1 MSLLLAVLRPPLD
14 KSWRA
19 YYAAVGRDAATSMRQ
34 LGLAIVF
41 LPHQAFVSADAIVR
55 TLWRMAVSHRHL
67 LEWRTASQIER
78 GMTDSARVS
87 GGGMWPAVALAGGGR
102 WPRSCGGG
110 DRTGPGA
117 APWWLFALAVVPL
130 LAAWLAA
137 PSVAQALGAPA
148 ERRDRRLPPDSRR
161 QALRY
166 ALLHWRF
173 FDRFVTAES
182 AWLAPDN
189 FQETP
194 EPVVALRT
202 SPTNV
207 GLQLLATVSAF
218 DLGFVSLDDML
229 RRLELVFR
237 TLERMRRFRGHLY
250 NWYDLR
256 DLSVMEPA
264 YVSTVDSG
272 NLAGHLIALRQACLG
287 LADGPIVDPR
297 IWHALD
303 TSLTLADE
311 RLLALP
317 NDVAAREQLRAARAA
332 LALAGE
338 PVTAAALGAISAPLA
353 SAEAALASA
362 GLAPE
367 VLAPA
372 IEWITWSRR
381 LAESQGEL
389 LGGFDAA
396 PAESLR
402 RLAPTWADAA
412 SFITRLETLADRAAT
427 FAMEMDFRFLF
438 DGEREAVRDRLPA
451 GHPLAR
457 RLVLRSP
464 RLGVAAGELHGDRQE
479 RRSRGALVPAR
490 PPADLRRGGAGAGV
504 MERQHVRVPD
514 ADAGDALLPRHRA
527 RADLRGRARAAGGV
541 RRRAERALGR
551 ERERLQRAR
560 PPPDLSV
567 PAVRGA
573 RSGAQAR
580 PGPRAGGGTVCVGA
594 RDHDRPPARARQPGA
609 ARGQG
614 HTRSLRLPRRAR
626 LHPPR

>member
-1 MSLLLAVLRPPLD
+1 
-14 KSWRA
+14 
-19 YYAAVGRDAATSMRQ
+19 
-34 LGLAIVF
+34 
-41 LPHQAFVSADAIVR
+41 
-55 TLWRMAVSHRHL
+55 
-67 LEWRTASQIER
+67 
-78 GMTDSARVS
+78 
-87 GGGMWPAVALAGGGR
+87 MWPAVALAGVILAAVAWRGAT
-102 WPRSCGGG
+102 
-110 DRTGPGA
+110 RTGPGA
-117 APWWLFALAVVPL
+117 PPWWLFALAVAPL

-202 SPTNV
+202 SPTNI

-218 DLGFVSLDDML
+218 DLGFISLDDML

-237 TLERMRRFRGHLY
+237 TLERMRRFRGHFY

-272 NLAGHLIALRQACLG
+272 NLAGHLIALRQACLA

-297 IWHALD
+297 VWHALD

-317 NDVAAREQLRAARAA
+317 AEVAALEHLRSARAA

-338 PVTAAALGAISAPLA
+338 PVTAAALAAISDPLA
-353 SAEAALASA
+353 SAEAALAA
-362 GLAPE
+362 ARLAPE

-372 IEWITWSRR
+372 VEWITWSRR
-381 LAESQGEL
+381 LVESQREL
-389 LGGFDAA
+389 LGGLDAA

-402 RLAPTWADAA
+402 RLAATWADAA
-412 SFITRLETLADRAAT
+412 SFVTRLETLADRAAT

-438 DGEREAVRDRLPA
+438 DGERKLFAIGFQQTTHALDGSYYDLLASESRLASFMAIAKNDVPA
-451 GHPLAR
+451 EHWFRLGR
-457 RLVLRSP
+457 RLTY
-464 RLGVAAGELHGDRQE
+464 AAGAPALVSWSGSMFEYLMPMLVM
-479 RRSRGALVPAR
+479 RSFPDTVLAQTCAGAL
-490 PPADLRRGGAGAGV
+490 
-504 MERQHVRVPD
+504 ERQV
-514 ADAGDALLPRHRA
+514 AY
-527 RADLRGRARAAGGV
+527 GGE
-541 RRRAERALGR
+541 RERALGR
-551 ERERLQRAR
+551 ERERVQRAR

-567 PAVRGA
+567 PALRRA
-573 RSGAQAR
+573 RPGAQAR
-580 PGPRAGGGTVCVGA
+580 PGPRAGGGAVRVGA

-609 ARGQG
+609 RSRTRARSGPTASA
-614 HTRSLRLPRRAR
+614 TRSTTPAPMTTGPSPSSAPTWRTTWAWGWWR
-626 LHPPR
+626 